1 MKNKRSQVITYK
13 KIKKNFFILYNKI
26 VVPRNMIKNYGT
38 SVEGEKVKDTCT
50 PDDEYCAYYK
60 RMTRW
65 QTV

>member
-13 KIKKNFFILYNKI
+13 KIKKNFFVLYNKI
-26 VVPRNMIKNYGT
+26 VVPRNVIKSYET
-38 SVEGEKVKDTCT
+38 SVEGKSIKDTCT
-50 PDDEYCAYYK
+50 TDDEYCAYYK